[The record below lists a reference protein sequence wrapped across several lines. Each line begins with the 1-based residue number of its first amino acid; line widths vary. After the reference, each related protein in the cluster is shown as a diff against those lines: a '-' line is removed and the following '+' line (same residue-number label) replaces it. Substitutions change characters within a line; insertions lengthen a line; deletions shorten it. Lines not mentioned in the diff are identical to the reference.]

1 MNNTAK
7 YGLIF
12 LGGIALGALG
22 AVALMRAKPGAK
34 DLATDLISGGMDLR
48 DKLMKGIE
56 GVKEDIAD
64 VVAEAQHKS
73 QERKQAQE
81 QAEVVVPA
89 EPVAAAPEA
98 KPSV

>member
-1 MNNTAK
+1 MLHCFA
-7 YGLIF
+7 G
-12 LGGIALGALG
+12 
-22 AVALMRAKPGAK
+22 R
-34 DLATDLISGGMDLR
+34 
-48 DKLMKGIE
+48 
-56 GVKEDIAD
+56 
-64 VVAEAQHKS
+64 AEAQHKS